1 MKSGLAGEIDNCPKC
16 GTTTVLRFGLVG
28 GAGEEDET
36 ERMWGVCEVCGA
48 KFRRREENEMVY
60 YDVWSCITPEIDLKF
75 VKIRPNHC
83 RWVTKKKRPM
93 VTDSI

>member
-1 MKSGLAGEIDNCPKC
+1 MGSGIAGEIDNYPKC
-16 GTTTVLRFGLVG
+16 GTTTVLRIGLVG

-36 ERMWGVCEVCGA
+36 ERMWGLCEACGA

-60 YDVWSCITPEIDLKF
+60 YGVWSFVVPEIDLKF
-75 VKIRPNHC
+75 VKIQRSYC
-83 RWVTKKKRPM
+83 RWVTKKKRPI